1 MAGYSTQEAALARA
15 VQLAR
20 RRETPMFV
28 VHDGEEEGFAVA
40 SEEDLDTYYLGASVL
55 VEVLSDGTC
64 VASDE

>member
-1 MAGYSTQEAALARA
+1 MATYTTTEAAGRRA
-15 VQLAR
+15 AQLAKAR
-20 RRETPMFV
+20 DTSMYV
-28 VHDGEEEGFAVA
+28 VRDGEDDGYAVA